1 MVSITG
7 EKLHL
12 NQIQEAIREAEKKT
26 RREVGQFSIIP
37 DVEAS
42 RYDLLVE
49 LERGTSAAAP
59 LADFVAAFDRTLASV
74 NIEYAAKR
82 GSKRLA
88 RPRLHV
94 MRPGWAEKMCR
105 REFSQG
111 RRESQ
116 HKWKTIRGEWDD
128 ASRAEVVET
137 LG

>member
-1 MVSITG
+1 M
-7 EKLHL
+7 
-12 NQIQEAIREAEKKT
+12 A
-26 RREVGQFSIIP
+26 
-37 DVEAS
+37 
-42 RYDLLVE
+42 DLLPPRRRQVVYSGVVTAGSIDKA
-49 LERGTSAAAP
+49 LEHARQMKVIG
-59 LADFVAAFDRTLASV
+59 L

-88 RPRLHV
+88 GPRLHL

-105 REFSQG
+105 QEFSQG

-116 HKWKTIRGEWDD
+116 HKWKTIRVEWDD